1 MALVNNK
8 KLSIQ
13 ITDTSINILIANK
26 NKIYETHTIKLE
38 NGDCRDG
45 NVRDKE
51 NIIKLLNDYL
61 EVNARDVKNV
71 SFVLRGSDIIT
82 RYTEVPILKNDAL
95 REAVSFEFKQ
105 FIPDIDDYYTNFE
118 IVEKIN
124 TQEKK
129 AYKILLVAAPR
140 EKINPIV
147 EIAEEIGKELEV
159 IDILS
164 NTLARVLKNSDHI
177 TSEESTGV
185 FYFGADSS
193 TLSIIENNILKF
205 ERNLPFGVKNIFN
218 EVYDQITATLL
229 DSREVTNIFENNSSV
244 IMSFENLLSSV
255 NNTIRYY
262 NSEKNNKPVTNFIII
277 CSDIVMANMEKY
289 LEKYF
294 ELPCILVKEPFDLG
308 IKLKFE
314 NNFPRYIACYGL
326 LFRDSRNKLLNL
338 NPKVISKEKKK
349 NNIDGMLFRLPIIVL
364 VGVIL
369 IGLTFIT
376 MNRSITKNIM
386 TIQEEITKYNEIVE
400 KNSLLK
406 AENSK
411 MEYFIQRVKNI
422 ENSTTK
428 TSTILA
434 KINSYVPKE
443 IIFMSLSFSD
453 TGSINISGESDTY
466 SAIPEFLANLEMSE
480 EFYNVTISYIN
491 PIEKTI
497 EISEASK
504 EGANILEGNSLLP
517 IAMAG
522 NFNIWENLIL
532 ASDDSKENNITN
544 NDSSTNNDSN
554 NINDSSNLNNS
565 QESNDSNKQSSSTYN
580 DSNSTSGKDSNDY
593 TTSSNTITKY
603 SFSILIEGV
612 SKDGSEA
619 KETE

>member
-1 MALVNNK
+1 
-8 KLSIQ
+8 
-13 ITDTSINILIANK
+13 
-26 NKIYETHTIKLE
+26 
-38 NGDCRDG
+38 
-45 NVRDKE
+45 
-51 NIIKLLNDYL
+51 
-61 EVNARDVKNV
+61 
-71 SFVLRGSDIIT
+71 
-82 RYTEVPILKNDAL
+82 
-95 REAVSFEFKQ
+95 
-105 FIPDIDDYYTNFE
+105 
-118 IVEKIN
+118 
-124 TQEKK
+124 
-129 AYKILLVAAPR
+129 
-140 EKINPIV
+140 
-147 EIAEEIGKELEV
+147 
-159 IDILS
+159 
-164 NTLARVLKNSDHI
+164 
-177 TSEESTGV
+177 
-185 FYFGADSS
+185 
-193 TLSIIENNILKF
+193 
-205 ERNLPFGVKNIFN
+205 
-218 EVYDQITATLL
+218 
-229 DSREVTNIFENNSSV
+229 
-244 IMSFENLLSSV
+244 
-255 NNTIRYY
+255 
-262 NSEKNNKPVTNFIII
+262 
-277 CSDIVMANMEKY
+277 
-289 LEKYF
+289 
-294 ELPCILVKEPFDLG
+294 
-308 IKLKFE
+308 
-314 NNFPRYIACYGL
+314 
-326 LFRDSRNKLLNL
+326 
-338 NPKVISKEKKK
+338 
-349 NNIDGMLFRLPIIVL
+349 MLFRLPIIVL

-369 IGLTFIT
+369 IGLIFII

-386 TIQEEITKYNEIVE
+386 TIEEEITKYNEIVE

-411 MEYFIQRVKNI
+411 MEYFIKRVKNI

-443 IIFMSLSFSD
+443 ITFMSLSFSD

-497 EISEASK
+497 EISEAAK

-544 NDSSTNNDSN
+544 NDSSTNNNSN

-565 QESNDSNKQSSSTYN
+565 QESNDSNKQGSSTYN
-580 DSNSTSGKDSNDY
+580 DSNSTSGEDSNDY